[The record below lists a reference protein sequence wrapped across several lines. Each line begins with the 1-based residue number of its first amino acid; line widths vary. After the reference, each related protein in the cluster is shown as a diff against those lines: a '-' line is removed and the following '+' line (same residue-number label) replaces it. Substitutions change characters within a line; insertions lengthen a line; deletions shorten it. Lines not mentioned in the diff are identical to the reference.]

1 MRNINYVLTAGGLL
15 LLSIYVK
22 SSYKTTPKLHTSEAT
37 ENLLS
42 VRDSG
47 AYLQH
52 MVKGILFFI
61 MCLSGFEDISFN
73 KTGVFFMNKCSLFIG
88 ISMFSFPSITFTSN
102 HSLIIVNWY

>member
-1 MRNINYVLTAGGLL
+1 MYRNKLYIFENLNKQTKKPLRTINYVLTAGGLL

-52 MVKGILFFI
+52 MVKGIFFCV
-61 MCLSGFEDISFN
+61 MCLFGLEDISFN
-73 KTGVFFMNKCSLFIG
+73 DTDFF
-88 ISMFSFPSITFTSN
+88 P
-102 HSLIIVNWY
+102 